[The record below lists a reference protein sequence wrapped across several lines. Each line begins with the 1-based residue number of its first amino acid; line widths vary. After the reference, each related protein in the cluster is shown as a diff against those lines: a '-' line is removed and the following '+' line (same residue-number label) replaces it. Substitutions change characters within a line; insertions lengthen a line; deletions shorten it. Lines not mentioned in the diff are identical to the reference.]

1 MGARHGSS
9 CEAVNVFRGEHRLN
23 ARSFKN
29 FPAPSVWSDFN
40 DCHLPRQA
48 VRCVAWLGVA
58 AALSCGSPV
67 RYGASEPVPETCR
80 AEARVIAWHEALIVH
95 RESVVKRLGIS
106 DYRPCVPS
114 CVQVLPHEV
123 VLPNRFGT
131 GQIEHA
137 VQRLSEGHI
146 GHDGGDVIRRNG
158 LHQNRWKPNRLPFSR
173 QLGDAARELEELRS
187 THDRVR
193 NRGSLN

>member
-58 AALSCGSPV
+58 AALSCSSPV
-67 RYGASEPVPETCR
+67 TYGASEPVRETCR
-80 AEARVIAWHEALIVH
+80 AEARVIAWHEALVVH
-95 RESVVKRLGIS
+95 LYAVVERLGIG
-106 DYRPCVPS
+106 DYRPCVPT
-114 CVQVLPHEV
+114 CVQELPHEV
-123 VLPNRFGT
+123 VLSNRFGT
-131 GQIEHA
+131 GQIDRA
-137 VQRLSEGHI
+137 VQRLREGRI
-146 GHDGGDVIRRNG
+146 GHDSSDVIRDNG
-158 LHQNRWKPNRLPFSR
+158 LNKNRWKPNRLPFSR
-173 QLGDAARELEELRS
+173 RLSDAA
-187 THDRVR
+187 
-193 NRGSLN
+193 